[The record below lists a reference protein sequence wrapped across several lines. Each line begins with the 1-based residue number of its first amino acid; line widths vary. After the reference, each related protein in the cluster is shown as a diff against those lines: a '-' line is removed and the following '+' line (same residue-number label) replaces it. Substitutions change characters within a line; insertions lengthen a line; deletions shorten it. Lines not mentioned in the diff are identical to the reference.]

1 MSDLRSPL
9 EDRPYR
15 PATRPVQADRVI
27 STPQYYRSKFD
38 AVRQHR
44 FFPLGS
50 VLVAVFAFAMVISY
64 AYNEGSQTS
73 ANATTPLITAS
84 NESFKEK
91 PENPGG
97 MDVPFQDAIVFDQFQ
112 SGAQSAA
119 NNVESLLPT
128 PEQPIATA
136 EQKGDTITIKEKPA
150 EVAQAETKT
159 ETLPTPSNETLAST
173 TMDDVAR
180 KLDEMAPASA
190 PATTKID
197 SGNYRIQLGAFR
209 DQTAAKSAWTKY
221 QKEFSSQ
228 LSSVTPDFPRAD
240 LGAKGVFYRVQG
252 INLSKATADELC
264 RSINA
269 AQKGACLVVK

>member
-15 PATRPVQADRVI
+15 PASRPVQADRVI
-27 STPQYYRSKFD
+27 STPQYYRSKF
-38 AVRQHR
+38 AAIREHR

-50 VLVAVFAFAMVISY
+50 VLLAVFAFAMVISY
-64 AYNEGSQTS
+64 AYNEGSQSTV
-73 ANATTPLITAS
+73 NETTPLITAS

-119 NNVESLLPT
+119 SNIESLLPT
-128 PEQPIATA
+128 PEQPVTTAEKATA
-136 EQKGDTITIKEKPA
+136 PA
-150 EVAQAETKT
+150 QTQTTTTAQT
-159 ETLPTPSNETLAST
+159 ETLAAPPAETLATAAT
-173 TMDDVAR
+173 TTDDVAK
-180 KLDEMAPASA
+180 KLDEVAPAAA
-190 PATTKID
+190 PATTKIEG
-197 SGNYRIQLGAFR
+197 GNYRIQLGAFR
-209 DQTAAKSAWTKY
+209 DQAAAKSAWSKY
-221 QKEFSSQ
+221 QKQFSSQ
-228 LSSVTPDFPRAD
+228 LSGVTPDFPRAD

-264 RSINA
+264 RSLNA
-269 AQKGACLVVK
+269 AQKGSCIVVK